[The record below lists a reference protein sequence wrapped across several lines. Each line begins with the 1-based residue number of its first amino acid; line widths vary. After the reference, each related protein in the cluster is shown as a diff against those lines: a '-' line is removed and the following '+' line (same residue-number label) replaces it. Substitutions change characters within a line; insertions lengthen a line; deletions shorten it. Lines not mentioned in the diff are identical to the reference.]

1 MTYRIFRRKRYILC
15 GILGLLVIALI
26 VLRIYMSVWLL
37 NYVNNVLNNIDGYQG
52 SVDSISIHL
61 YRGAYQIHDL
71 KIYKKNGNIPTPFID
86 IADIDLS
93 LQWGALFHGRIVSDI
108 ELNQPIIN
116 FAINKSDTVK
126 QTGTDVDWNKP
137 IRDLMPI
144 DINVITFKE
153 GKLDYQ
159 DFSASPKVDIYIH
172 HMDGELRN
180 LRNVVDKT
188 KPLPSSIIVHGDSIG
203 GGKLAI
209 HGNMNILRPVPDMDV
224 DAKLENADLT
234 AFSNFTNAEGAIDI
248 KSGRLSVYSELA
260 IQDSH
265 LTGYV
270 KPIATDV
277 SLIDLRKEGNP
288 IKLAWDTVV
297 AAVVEV
303 FTNHSTGEFAT
314 KVPLEGN
321 LGKGGISTDTWAAVG
336 GVIHNAFIQA
346 LRKGTDGTI
355 KFNQ

>member
-1 MTYRIFRRKRYILC
+1 MTQRKRYIFG
-15 GILGLLVIALI
+15 GILAVLIIAVVVVRL
-26 VLRIYMSVWLL
+26 YATTWLL
-37 NYVNNVLNNIDGYQG
+37 NYVNNVLNNIPGYQG
-52 SVDSISIHL
+52 SVETIDIHL
-61 YRGAYQIHDL
+61 YRGAYEIHGL
-71 KIYKKNGNIPTPFID
+71 KIYKKNGNIPAPFID

-108 ELNQPIIN
+108 VLDKPIIT
-116 FAINKSDTVK
+116 FAINKSDSVK
-126 QTGTDVDWNKP
+126 QTGAEVDWNKP

-144 DINVITFKE
+144 DINVITFKD

-180 LRNVVDKT
+180 LRNVVDKD

-203 GGKLAI
+203 NGKLAI
-209 HGNMNILRPVPDMDV
+209 HGTMNILRPVPDMDM

-248 KSGRLSVYSELA
+248 KSGKLSVYSEFA
-260 IQDSH
+260 IKDSH
-265 LTGYV
+265 LNGYV

-277 SLIDLRKEGNP
+277 ALIDLRKEGNP

-297 AAVVEV
+297 AIVVEV
-303 FTNHSTGEFAT
+303 FTNHATGEFAT

-321 LGKGGISTDTWAAVG
+321 LGKGGISTDTWAAIS
-336 GVIHNAFIQA
+336 GVVHNAFVEA
-346 LRKGTDGTI
+346 MKKGTDGTI
-355 KFNQ
+355 KFER